1 MFTNAFPVVFSYIC
15 NETGAGPAGCDLVEG
30 LIRRGGVPGVDRP
43 STPDEDAVHRLGEP
57 LEDYLTEQRG
67 VLLQVS
73 RAPSFPAPLPSHQ
86 DLPSSRPERQPSPS
100 PPVASAGNSGCPF
113 PGHTPPGE
121 RRCPMLGRSLRRNG
135 SNEEI
140 SFPSVIRPLLR
151 LDGPSEDER
160 DDDHREGRGWTRITL
175 QAEEGGPTSVFV
187 VHHGTSGA
195 LVREY
200 PERIRWA
207 SPMAVPLRAPP
218 LSYRRSPNAEFPN
231 NPLLLLS
238 EDWQRLLTRMFIGMR
253 RAAHFATSHMTSP
266 PADLGGLLV
275 W

>member
-1 MFTNAFPVVFSYIC
+1 VLTRPFLVVFSFIC

-43 STPDEDAVHRLGEP
+43 ATPDEDAVHRLGEP
-57 LEDYLTEQRG
+57 MEDYLTEQRG
-67 VLLQVS
+67 ALLQVS
-73 RAPSFPAPLPSHQ
+73 RAPSFPAPLPSRQ

-100 PPVASAGNSGCPF
+100 PPVASAGNSECPF
-113 PGHTPPGE
+113 RGHTPPGE
-121 RRCPMLGRSLRRNG
+121 RRCPALERSSRRAIPEG
-135 SNEEI
+135 EDPFSSI
-140 SFPSVIRPLLR
+140 LYPFLL
-151 LDGPSEDER
+151 LDGPIEGDR
-160 DDDHREGRGWTRITL
+160 GDAPGEGRGWTRITL

-187 VHHGTSGA
+187 VRHGTSGA

-207 SPMAVPLRAPP
+207 SPMAVPLQAPP

-231 NPLLLLS
+231 NPILLLS
-238 EDWQRLLTRMFIGMR
+238 QDWQRLLTRMFIGMR
-253 RAAHFATSHMTSP
+253 RAAYFATSHMTSP
-266 PADLGGLLV
+266 PDELGGLLV